1 MGRARAS
8 ECDGG
13 TNLAA
18 YQYDASWRR
27 AQNTLNGLMTW
38 HLYDGLNPVQELNGA
53 SPPVATANMLTG
65 LNIDEYFQR
74 VDSNALSYLTDM
86 LDSTLALADSG
97 GNLNTTYTYEP
108 FGNTTIS
115 GSSGNPYQFTG
126 RENDDTGLYF
136 YRARYYSPT
145 FQRFI
150 AQDPIGFGGG
160 DPNAYNY
167 VSADPVNAADPRGL
181 QAVPAPAPAPIP
193 VPLPPVFIP
202 GTPANRQFTA
212 ATLNLLHELADKIPT
227 FCQTTKKDYRCK
239 LKAEVTG
246 PSGTTCAY
254 VCKGYGALATFP
266 KPSNMTPCPEGF
278 DGMFP
283 GPWTQNEISRQ
294 FMAAR
299 RKHYDDAFRAYEAG
313 DYGTAHRM
321 LKQFAMKGD
330 AAAQTALGSIYELGL
345 GDLPIDLDEAVKWY
359 TLASAQGNGVA
370 SNNLGTIALLRGDR
384 EAAMQWYAKARQQG
398 FAHSPATLAPRRR

>member
-227 FCQTTKKDYRCK
+227 FCQSKSP
-239 LKAEVTG
+239 LAECPWNGMSHVEQG
-246 PSGTTCAY
+246 IL
-254 VCKGYGALATFP
+254 VCQYQ
-266 KPSNMTPCPEGF
+266 CEG
-278 DGMFP
+278 DEP
-283 GPWTQNEISRQ
+283 YW
-294 FMAAR
+294 
-299 RKHYDDAFRAYEAG
+299 
-313 DYGTAHRM
+313 RM
-321 LKQFAMKGD
+321 GK
-330 AAAQTALGSIYELGL
+330 
-345 GDLPIDLDEAVKWY
+345 
-359 TLASAQGNGVA
+359 NGVC
-370 SNNLGTIALLRGDR
+370 
-384 EAAMQWYAKARQQG
+384 
-398 FAHSPATLAPRRR
+398 PATSPNPNAIVH